1 MKNELVRTRSTVG
14 EINLHLQL
22 TPAYRQ
28 TIFASDEVKEL
39 TKTYFIEKANK
50 LGIIISAIDFG
61 MEHAHL
67 FITNWKHHSVEK
79 IVNEL
84 KGFSSYMMRKY
95 HNSLFAN
102 KLWGNKFWS
111 EGYFYRTVGVVTA
124 DAVKYYVE
132 HSQQKHWKAV
142 DYSYYKHKHQTLLA
156 QFS

>member
-1 MKNELVRTRSTVG
+1 MKNELVRTSSAVG

-84 KGFSSYMMRKY
+84 KGFSSYMMRK
-95 HNSLFAN
+95 HHRSLFAN
-102 KLWGNKFWS
+102 KLWGKKFWS
-111 EGYFYRTVGVVTA
+111 EGYFYRTVGIVTRY
-124 DAVKYYVE
+124 AVKFYIE
-132 HSQQKHWKAV
+132 HSQKKHWKAV
-142 DYSYYKHKHQTLLA
+142 DYQYYQDKQQRILYE
-156 QFS
+156 FN